1 MHGVCW
7 VLCTT
12 SDSTSPISSSRY
24 STINIG
30 VCACVVPLYSPLRG
44 YIYIHHRTRAGG
56 GPVLLPAGNGVRHA
70 RRNNRTRYGTLRQQG
85 GSFLFF
91 FFFFFFLF
99 YFLFF
104 RLLCF
109 RPCQSSGGKEKDR
122 GGECNVFWSR
132 EVGGAEREGVSRLM
146 VVVVPPPLLYYY
158 Y

>member
-1 MHGVCW
+1 MFAGYFALPVIVLVLFLVVGTVLLISVC
-7 VLCTT
+7 VRVSCLFTHRCGA
-12 SDSTSPISSSRY
+12 I
-24 STINIG
+24 
-30 VCACVVPLYSPLRG
+30 
-44 YIYIHHRTRAGG
+44 YIYTTAHEQVADLCFSLQETVFAMLVETTERAM
-56 GPVLLPAGNGVRHA
+56 AHCGNKEV
-70 RRNNRTRYGTLRQQG
+70 
-85 GSFLFF
+85 LFF
-91 FFFFFFLF
+91 FSFSFFFFIFF
-99 YFLFF
+99 SF